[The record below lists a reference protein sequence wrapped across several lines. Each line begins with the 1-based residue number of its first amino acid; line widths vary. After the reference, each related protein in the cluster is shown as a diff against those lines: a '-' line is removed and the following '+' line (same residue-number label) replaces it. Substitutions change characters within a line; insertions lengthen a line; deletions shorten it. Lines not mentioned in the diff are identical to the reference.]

1 MKYKGVVDVNKKG
14 NKKGFTLVE
23 IIVVLV
29 ILAILA
35 AIAVPSVLGYV
46 EQAKES
52 EQIYK
57 VRDALIASQ
66 TTLIRTYGT
75 DGEFGDDNGSKNGNK
90 KLTKEQAA
98 DLKSKAGLE
107 KNPYILIFGAGH
119 TSYKGSADEEK
130 MYHVYCVIYQ
140 ETKDSKPWFY
150 DGKIWSHKYLW
161 SKSGEANAKE
171 EVGRAMYTKA
181 ENGINYNRMKGVK
194 DSTKQDVKVQLYCAY
209 IKGESNASDN
219 VPGFWNDIRNKS
231 N

>member
-52 EQIYK
+52 EQLYK

-75 DGEFGDDNGSKNGNK
+75 DGEFGDNNGSQNQNK
-90 KLTKEQAA
+90 YLTAEQAA

-119 TSYKGSADEEK
+119 TSYKGSAYEEK
-130 MYHVYCVIYQ
+130 MYHVYCAIYQ
-140 ETKDSKPWFY
+140 ETATSKPWFY
-150 DGKIWSHKYLW
+150 DGKIWSHNYLW
-161 SKSGEANAKE
+161 SKKGNGNPKKEA
-171 EVGRAMYTKA
+171 GRAMYVTD
-181 ENGINYNRMKGVK
+181 GINRMSGVK
-194 DSTKQDVKVQLYCAY
+194 DSSGQDVKVQLYSAY
-209 IKGESNASDN
+209 IKGESNAKDN
-219 VPGFWNDIRNKS
+219 VGDFWDSLRKNS

>member
-1 MKYKGVVDVNKKG
+1 M
-14 NKKGFTLVE
+14 
-23 IIVVLV
+23 
-29 ILAILA
+29 
-35 AIAVPSVLGYV
+35 
-46 EQAKES
+46 
-52 EQIYK
+52 
-57 VRDALIASQ
+57 IASQ

-75 DGEFGDDNGSKNGNK
+75 DGEFGNDNGSKNGNK

-130 MYHVYCVIYQ
+130 IYHVYCAIYQ
-140 ETKDSKPWFY
+140 ET
-150 DGKIWSHKYLW
+150 WSHKYLW
-161 SKSGEANAKE
+161 SKSGGANTKE
-171 EVGRAMYTKA
+171 EAGRAMYTKA

-209 IKGESNASDN
+209 IKGVSNASDN

>member
-1 MKYKGVVDVNKKG
+1 M
-14 NKKGFTLVE
+14 
-23 IIVVLV
+23 
-29 ILAILA
+29 
-35 AIAVPSVLGYV
+35 
-46 EQAKES
+46 
-52 EQIYK
+52 
-57 VRDALIASQ
+57 IASQ

-75 DGEFGDDNGSKNGNK
+75 DGEFGNDNGSKNGNK

-107 KNPYILIFGAGH
+107 KNLYILIFGAGH

-130 MYHVYCVIYQ
+130 MYHVYCAIYQ
-140 ETKDSKPWFY
+140 ETKDNKPWLY

-161 SKSGEANAKE
+161 SESGGANTKE
-171 EVGRAMYTKA
+171 EAGRAMYTKA

-194 DSTKQDVKVQLYCAY
+194 DSIKQDVKVQLYCAY
-209 IKGESNASDN
+209 IKGESNASDD